1 MLPGVGPAPGKSVCS
16 DSNWSAQRLQ
26 MAARKC
32 LETMSGMI
40 LNRSQSKFAVKSVA
54 NEMWCLKAIWWPA
67 LTGRASIFDLKI
79 FEQSVFVNN
88 HLLCYWLTIHNS
100 ISKICLKSPIYVEYD
115 KMYRSKVCA
124 QEFWYFVPGLDIQLE
139 QSENDNPALKK
150 AVPCC
155 ETRQV
160 IYHFFLFTDT
170 NLRSID

>member
-1 MLPGVGPAPGKSVCS
+1 
-16 DSNWSAQRLQ
+16 
-26 MAARKC
+26 
-32 LETMSGMI
+32 
-40 LNRSQSKFAVKSVA
+40 
-54 NEMWCLKAIWWPA
+54 
-67 LTGRASIFDLKI
+67 
-79 FEQSVFVNN
+79 
-88 HLLCYWLTIHNS
+88 
-100 ISKICLKSPIYVEYD
+100 
-115 KMYRSKVCA
+115 MYRSKVCA